1 MPAERR
7 AGSALADFARS
18 IFDVRAWIGL
28 LRLVHHYNYTHVRER
43 RALVLGDAVRL
54 SPTVSL
60 AKAERIRIGDR
71 SHVGD
76 RCSLWAGPHRSEI
89 TIGRDTQLAPEVFVT
104 AADYGMEPGRPMLEQ
119 PMSEA
124 SIAIGDDV
132 WIGTGVV
139 IVAGVTIGDGAVV
152 GAGSVVTRS
161 IPPGAIAAGIPARV
175 VRMRDGSAVPAH
187 VASSRTVRT
196 HASGPPPAS

>member
-7 AGSALADFARS
+7 PGAALADFARS
-18 IFDVRAWIGL
+18 VLDPRAWIGL

-43 RALVLGDAVRL
+43 RELAMGEGVRL

-89 TIGRDTQLAPEVFVT
+89 TIGRDTQLAPAVFVT
-104 AADYGMEPGRPMLEQ
+104 AADYRMDLGRPMLEQ
-119 PMSEA
+119 PMREA

-152 GAGSVVTRS
+152 GAGSVVTSS
-161 IPPGAIAAGIPARV
+161 IPPFAIAVGSPARV
-175 VRMRDGSAVPAH
+175 VRMRDGSG
-187 VASSRTVRT
+187 VA
-196 HASGPPPAS
+196 

>member
-7 AGSALADFARS
+7 PSSALADFVRS
-18 IFDVRAWIGL
+18 ILDPRAWIGL
-28 LRLVHHYNYTHVRER
+28 LRIVHHYNYTHVRER
-43 RALVLGDAVRL
+43 RALTLGTGVRL

-76 RCSLWAGPHRSEI
+76 RCSLWAGPHRSRI
-89 TIGRDTQLAPEVFVT
+89 TIGADTQLAPDVFVT
-104 AADYGMEPGRPMLEQ
+104 AADYAMEPGRPMLEQ
-119 PMSEA
+119 PMTEA
-124 SIAIGDDV
+124 SIEIGDDV

-161 IPPGAIAAGIPARV
+161 IPPGAIAAGIPAKV
-175 VRMRDGSAVPAH
+175 LRMRDGS
-187 VASSRTVRT
+187 T
-196 HASGPPPAS
+196 PAS